1 MYTSSYFYSYPAPP
15 PARYKQI
22 PVYTR
27 IAYETHVHPPCQSR
41 VNGFTAISTVR
52 DQLRLRTA
60 ACYRVQRS
68 CALFSMGGIVHCLGL
83 QAQVVKNANDAND
96 QGEAKWK
103 FAWAFEGTM
112 EQGKMSG

>member
-1 MYTSSYFYSYPAPP
+1 
-15 PARYKQI
+15 
-22 PVYTR
+22 
-27 IAYETHVHPPCQSR
+27 
-41 VNGFTAISTVR
+41 
-52 DQLRLRTA
+52 
-60 ACYRVQRS
+60 
-68 CALFSMGGIVHCLGL
+68 MGGIVHCLGL